1 MNGGTDV
8 AVGNAVEKGTENVN
22 GDTSRTFCP
31 PDLLPVNIAENDV
44 KNFHSQPESKNDE
57 KIFETRKNPS
67 RAAKSRGFMPSTDA
81 GDVLRAGM
89 IGDNFEVSNS
99 HALDD
104 PDHRVH

>member
-67 RAAKSRGFMPSTDA
+67 RAAKSRGFMC
-81 GDVLRAGM
+81 VEHE
-89 IGDNFEVSNS
+89 I
-99 HALDD
+99 
-104 PDHRVH
+104 